1 MIDQAIA
8 TSRRTFVA
16 GLAATTASL
25 AAPVSVFAAAT
36 KRLAAVAPIT
46 ALLATFADEI
56 LTLSPE
62 NATGLGLDTGKHAGL
77 RAKLDAAGLAGREK
91 AAAQFASMRVRLDKV
106 DDSKLTPRQQLQG
119 DTVDYAIDR
128 AMDGARFPYGGG
140 AANGFGGGATPY
152 VVTQQD
158 GAITSVGEFLNSQH
172 PVKTSADA
180 EAYLAR
186 VAAFGRVLDQESEQM
201 RADAGIGVMPPAFVA
216 KTALGQLQEFRAVP
230 AAKQSLVASL
240 ETRAKAAGLKGDW
253 AGRCTKA
260 IENIVYPALDRQIAT
275 FIETTRNAPETAGVA
290 RLPQG
295 EAYYAYGLRLG
306 TTTTL
311 SAAEIHKTGL
321 EQNAE
326 IKAKIDAIL
335 KSQGMTKGSVGE
347 RVVALNSD
355 PRFLFPDNDTG
366 RAQLIAFIKGK
377 VAAQRALM
385 PRISHMKM
393 KAPVDVK
400 RVPID
405 IQDGAALGYMNFASL
420 DGSRPAIYYVNLK
433 TTSLWPRYQLATLSA
448 HEALPGHAWQGAY
461 LAEFRDQIPLISSMM
476 GFNAFT
482 EGWALYAEQLM
493 DEFGLYKDDPFGRIG
508 YLQAQ
513 QFRAC
518 RLVVDTGLH
527 SKGWTRDQ
535 SIDFLVAETGKGR
548 GAMTSETDRYCVS
561 PGQACGYKVGHNEIV
576 RLRDKAK
583 TAMGATFD
591 PAAFNDALV
600 QTGGVPLSL
609 VEGVIDRM
617 VGRKT

>member
-1 MIDQAIA
+1 MIDQNMA
-8 TSRRTFVA
+8 TSRRAFVA

-25 AAPVSVFAAAT
+25 AVPGAAFAAA
-36 KRLAAVAPIT
+36 KRRMAVAPIT
-46 ALLATFADEI
+46 ALLAKFADEL
-56 LTLSPE
+56 LTLAPE

-77 RAKLDAAGLAGREK
+77 RAKLDEAGLAGRDK
-91 AAAQFASMRVRLDKV
+91 AAAQFASMRARLDKL

-128 AMDGARFPYGGG
+128 ATDGARFPYGGG
-140 AANGFGGGATPY
+140 AANGFGGGAIPY

-172 PVKTSADA
+172 PVKNAADA

-240 ETRAKAAGLKGDW
+240 ATRAKAAGLKGDW
-253 AGRCTKA
+253 AGRCAKA
-260 IENIVYPALDRQIAT
+260 VENIVYPALDRQIAAFT
-275 FIETTRNAPETAGVA
+275 ETTKNAPETAGVA

-295 EAYYAYGLRLG
+295 DAYYAYGLRLG

-335 KSQGMTKGSVGE
+335 KSQGLTKGSVGE

-355 PRFLFPDNDTG
+355 PRFLFPDTDAG
-366 RAQLIAFIKGK
+366 KAQVIAFIKGK

-400 RVPID
+400 RVPVD
-405 IQDGAALGYMNFASL
+405 IQDGAPLGYMNFASL

-433 TTSLWPRYQLATLSA
+433 TTKLWPRYQLSTLSA

-461 LAEFRDQIPLISSMM
+461 LAEYRDQIPLISSMM

-527 SKGWTRDQ
+527 AMQWTRDQ
-535 SIDFLVAETGKGR
+535 SINFLISETGRGR
-548 GAMTSETDRYCVS
+548 EAMTSETDRYCVS
-561 PGQACGYKVGHNEIV
+561 PGQACGYKVGHNEMV

-583 TAMGATFD
+583 AAMGAKFD
-591 PAAFNDALV
+591 AAAFNDALV
-600 QTGGVPLSL
+600 QTGGMPLSL
-609 VEGVIDRM
+609 VEGVVDRM
-617 VGRKT
+617 IGKA

>member
-1 MIDQAIA
+1 MIDQALT
-8 TSRRTFVA
+8 TSRRAFVA

-25 AAPVSVFAAAT
+25 AAPQTAFAAV
-36 KRLAAVAPIT
+36 KRRAAVAPIT
-46 ALLATFADEI
+46 ALLATFADE
-56 LTLSPE
+56 LLVLSPE
-62 NATGLGLDTGKHAGL
+62 NATGLGLDAGKHAGL
-77 RAKLDAAGLAGREK
+77 RAKLNEAGLAGRDK
-91 AAAQFASMRVRLDKV
+91 AAAQFASMRARLDKV

-128 AMDGARFPYGGG
+128 AADGARFPYGGG
-140 AANGFGGGATPY
+140 AANGFGGGAIPY
-152 VVTQQD
+152 VITQQN
-158 GAITSVGEFLNSQH
+158 GAITSIGEFLNSQH

-186 VAAFGRVLDQESEQM
+186 VTAFGRVLDQESEQM
-201 RADAGIGVMPPAFVA
+201 RADAGMGVMPPAFVA
-216 KTALGQLQEFRAVP
+216 KTALGQLQEFRGV
-230 AAKQSLVASL
+230 AAKDQSMVASL
-240 ETRAKAAGLKGDW
+240 TTRAKAAGLKGDW
-253 AGRCTKA
+253 AARCTKA
-260 IENIVYPALDRQIAT
+260 IESIVYPALDRQIAAFAEST
-275 FIETTRNAPETAGVA
+275 KNASETAGVQ

-295 EAYYAYGLRLG
+295 DAFYAYGLRLG

-311 SAAEIHKTGL
+311 SADEIHKTGL
-321 EQNAE
+321 AQNAE

-335 KSQGMTKGSVGE
+335 KSQGMTKGTVGE

-355 PRFLFPDNDTG
+355 PRFLFPDDDAG
-366 RAQLIAFIKGK
+366 RAQLIAYIKGK
-377 VAAQRALM
+377 ITAQRALM
-385 PRISHMKM
+385 PRISHMAM

-400 RVPID
+400 RVPPD

-433 TTSLWPRYQLATLSA
+433 TTKLWPKYQLASLSA

-476 GFNAFT
+476 GFNAFV

-527 SKGWTRDQ
+527 SKQWTRAQ
-535 SIDFLVAETGKGR
+535 SIDFLVSETGKGR
-548 GAMTSETDRYCVS
+548 NAMTSETDRYCVS

-583 TAMGATFD
+583 AAMGAKFD
-591 PAAFNDALV
+591 PAKFNDALV

-609 VEGVIDRM
+609 VEGVVDRM
-617 VGRKT
+617 IGRS